1 MNSQLLILQGPG
13 RVEDED
19 GGAQALSIPSGGWMG
34 REEQTP
40 HRSCTNLQ
48 LKSASLQSQLS
59 LCSEINTPKRKNI
72 LMKHLGSP

>member
-13 RVEDED
+13 RVEEED

-48 LKSASLQSQLS
+48 LKSASLQRQLS

-72 LMKHLGSP
+72 LMKHLGFP